1 MTDQNDAPL
10 RRPFTV
16 TQRLQLAT
24 LPILLADTFYLLYR
38 TCSVETRGREY
49 HDEALRSHGRCH
61 VVIWHESMAMAGC
74 RNRGT
79 DYLTLTSYSYDGEFA
94 ARVIKRWRIH
104 AARGSSSR
112 GGSEA
117 LKELVAA
124 ARTVPVTG
132 FTLDG
137 PKGPRRVSK
146 PGIGVLAARTQLPIV
161 PNAYAVSSA
170 WRMNSWDRFP
180 IQKPFSRIICA
191 YAPPIPPPCDESP
204 EAVEATRLAVET
216 SLNKLHD
223 EIEAELGCD
232 VLLNRET
239 KGTDDDGRS

>member
-1 MTDQNDAPL
+1 MNKRGAEYSPRTFSL
-10 RRPFTV
+10 W
-16 TQRLQLAT
+16 QRIQLAV
-24 LPILLADTFYLLYR
+24 LPRLLADVFYLLYR
-38 TCSVETRGREY
+38 SCSVETRNHHY
-49 HDEALRSHGRCH
+49 LADTLQKHKRCH

-74 RNRGT
+74 YNRGT

-112 GGSEA
+112 GGHEA
-117 LKELVAA
+117 LVQLAEAA
-124 ARTVPVTG
+124 QTIPVTG

-146 PGIGVLAARTQLPIV
+146 PGIGVLAARSGLPIV
-161 PNAYAVSSA
+161 PNAYAVSRA

-191 YAPPIPPPCDESP
+191 YAPPILPPPDDSP
-204 EAVEATRLAVET
+204 EAVEATRLAVEG
-216 SLNKLHD
+216 SLNALHHQ
-223 EIEAELGCD
+223 IEQELGCD
-232 VLLNRET
+232 TGLGDADTLN
-239 KGTDDDGRS
+239 GR